1 MLDALQLTFRLPTY
15 LLRMIRDYLRDRTL
29 LYDTT
34 SGCRIKEVTAGAAQ
48 GSILGPDLWNA
59 AYDGI
64 LRMEMPEN
72 TFLVG
77 YADDIAAV
85 IIARDVELAQM
96 RLRQVMRRVSSWMT
110 DHGLKLAADKTEIV
124 LITKRHLPNI
134 CLLYTSR
141 CV

>member
-1 MLDALQLTFRLPTY
+1 MLESKLSRITEQGNHFLQPVCLLVMLDVKNAFNSAKWSDMLDALQLTFRIPTY
-15 LLRMIRDYLRDRTL
+15 LLRMIRDYLCDRTL

-59 AYDGI
+59 SYDSI
-64 LRMEMPEN
+64 LWMDMPKN

-77 YADDIAAV
+77 YADDIAV

-96 RLRQVMRRVSSWMT
+96 R
-110 DHGLKLAADKTEIV
+110 
-124 LITKRHLPNI
+124 
-134 CLLYTSR
+134 
-141 CV
+141 